1 MFSISSRRK
10 WLLWSRREKKND
22 CFIICLSAH
31 DLIPML
37 CSSNFY
43 VEFEFSVV
51 YCLCFDNKA
60 VSNQLKNTLL
70 DYCFDIYGFL
80 YSLPMHC
87 TCRVIIYFLFWFSL
101 PCVRMKW
108 AISCDTSCLQNSY
121 YYVVLFFIT
130 MFSLRMKWGC
140 RGERSKVSNNVRL
153 LRQREHITDGRTS
166 QGQEEAAGL
175 EQVWSEPGTSQRRI
189 WFDQIS
195 LRNPRWQLPVVGG
208 GQTQWTL
215 QGGSGMGIYKV
226 LLKINY

>member
-1 MFSISSRRK
+1 
-10 WLLWSRREKKND
+10 
-22 CFIICLSAH
+22 
-31 DLIPML
+31 ML

-60 VSNQLKNTLL
+60 LSNRLKSTLL

-153 LRQREHITDGRTS
+153 LRQREHITDGWTS

-175 EQVWSEPGTSQRRI
+175 EQVWSEPRTSQRRI

-215 QGGSGMGIYKV
+215 QGGSGTGIHKV
-226 LLKINY
+226 LIKINY